1 MKAKY
6 LFTVL
11 MLMGVSLIMAQPT
24 GPGPGD
30 GNGSPFDA
38 PIGQGVAYAMI
49 LALGYGVKAI
59 KKKHN

>member
-1 MKAKY
+1 
-6 LFTVL
+6 
-11 MLMGVSLIMAQPT
+11 MAQPT